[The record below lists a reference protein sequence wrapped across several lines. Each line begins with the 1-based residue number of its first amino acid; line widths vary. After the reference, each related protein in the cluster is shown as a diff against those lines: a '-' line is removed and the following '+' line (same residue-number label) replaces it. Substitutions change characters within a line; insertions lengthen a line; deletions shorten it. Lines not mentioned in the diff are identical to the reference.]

1 MTIKHLVSRIRLVQ
15 VFSICVHVSL
25 RSLKFMTVLKL
36 LDLIK
41 PIQAQWQTALVN
53 AVLWNKQR
61 QTGRSQQQG
70 LHWYE
75 NNNKNIVGA
84 VAKWQDDR
92 RWNLRPASL
101 RNNLCMK
108 SNSVIFYK
116 YTSLLV
122 VPLLWKW
129 LCVHLSHPV
138 KHSNVCHTNHT
149 QSC

>member
-1 MTIKHLVSRIRLVQ
+1 MQ

-53 AVLWNKQR
+53 SVLWNKQR

-70 LHWYE
+70 PHCYE

-84 VAKWQDDR
+84 VAK
-92 RWNLRPASL
+92 
-101 RNNLCMK
+101 
-108 SNSVIFYK
+108 
-116 YTSLLV
+116 
-122 VPLLWKW
+122 
-129 LCVHLSHPV
+129 
-138 KHSNVCHTNHT
+138 
-149 QSC
+149 

>member
-70 LHWYE
+70 PHCYE

-84 VAKWQDDR
+84 VAK
-92 RWNLRPASL
+92 
-101 RNNLCMK
+101 
-108 SNSVIFYK
+108 
-116 YTSLLV
+116 
-122 VPLLWKW
+122 
-129 LCVHLSHPV
+129 
-138 KHSNVCHTNHT
+138 
-149 QSC
+149 

>member
-53 AVLWNKQR
+53 SVLWNKQR

-70 LHWYE
+70 LHCYE

-84 VAKWQDDR
+84 VAK
-92 RWNLRPASL
+92 
-101 RNNLCMK
+101 
-108 SNSVIFYK
+108 
-116 YTSLLV
+116 
-122 VPLLWKW
+122 
-129 LCVHLSHPV
+129 
-138 KHSNVCHTNHT
+138 
-149 QSC
+149 